1 MPSRICCC
9 GVLFTNKGSFKYHVT
24 TKHIAYRRLNMLKY
38 CKTVDSNSSRAQTPG
53 GMPTSSV
60 VVASSSAATI
70 PLEPTTIEDKRPM
83 TIDVST
89 IKELNAAQ
97 TEYLVLEHASKLRE
111 IFEGKKYCRRHEDYK
126 KGGKTRGDLAFQVHF
141 GPFSEEQQ
149 DKIMEV
155 LTNMFCCG
163 HSEVMK
169 LHSVLLIRLVVLG
182 SSYCPKFRCHRK
194 YVNIAR

>member
-1 MPSRICCC
+1 MANSCMLFSTSQSRSQSPRSSWSAP
-9 GVLFTNKGSFKYHVT
+9 TNERLQVHCVWLKKT
-24 TKHIAYRRLNMLKY
+24 IALPEFVPL
-38 CKTVDSNSSRAQTPG
+38 
-53 GMPTSSV
+53 
-60 VVASSSAATI
+60 ASSSAATI

>member
-1 MPSRICCC
+1 MHSTS
-9 GVLFTNKGSFKYHVT
+9 GFNS
-24 TKHIAYRRLNMLKY
+24 
-38 CKTVDSNSSRAQTPG
+38 SSRAQTPG

-89 IKELNAAQ
+89 IKELNGAQ
-97 TEYLVLEHASKLRE
+97 TEYLVLEHASELRE

-155 LTNMFCCG
+155 LTNMFR
-163 HSEVMK
+163 SRRNKYFDYVSK
-169 LHSVLLIRLVVLG
+169 VLLPETLVALYMKVESKTREEAELLLLEG
-182 SSYCPKFRCHRK
+182 PASTK
-194 YVNIAR
+194 

>member
-1 MPSRICCC
+1 MINDKSQLNKCIPPPVSTVPVEHRLQVECQPLLLW
-9 GVLFTNKGSFKYHVT
+9 LFVP
-24 TKHIAYRRLNMLKY
+24 L
-38 CKTVDSNSSRAQTPG
+38 
-53 GMPTSSV
+53 
-60 VVASSSAATI
+60 ASSSAATI